1 LTCGTHDDFL
11 VRVGLYP
18 GKITNQYYPDEKSAT
33 ISSLTVRDLRGR
45 MPSLDVGSGSP
56 YKLPQRNDAKDGP
69 VRNFIAQAL
78 VIVGVR
84 TAGHG

>member
-1 LTCGTHDDFL
+1 MTTFL
-11 VRVGLYP
+11 VRGGYIRV
-18 GKITNQYYPDEKSAT
+18 KSEINITRMEIPAVRFASPDRPCAAYAGACLV
-33 ISSLTVRDLRGR
+33 LTGE
-45 MPSLDVGSGSP
+45 GSP

-84 TAGHG
+84 TAGDG

>member
-1 LTCGTHDDFL
+1 MTTFL
-11 VRVGLYP
+11 VRGGYIRV
-18 GKITNQYYPDEKSAT
+18 KSEINITRMKNPPPSGCFAGQ
-33 ISSLTVRDLRGR
+33 TVRDR
-45 MPSLDVGSGSP
+45 GSGSP

-84 TAGHG
+84 TAGDG

>member
-1 LTCGTHDDFL
+1 MTTFL
-11 VRVGLYP
+11 VRGGYIRVKS
-18 GKITNQYYPDEKSAT
+18 KINITRMKTLPPS
-33 ISSLTVRDLRGR
+33 GR
-45 MPSLDVGSGSP
+45 FAGQTAQTYGRVPCLDWGSGSS

-84 TAGHG
+84 TAGDG

>member
-1 LTCGTHDDFL
+1 MTTFL
-11 VRVGLYP
+11 VRGGYIRVKS
-18 GKITNQYYPDEKSAT
+18 KINIPS
-33 ISSLTVRDLRGR
+33 GR
-45 MPSLDVGSGSP
+45 FAGQTAQTYGRVPCLDWGSGSS

-84 TAGHG
+84 TAGDG

>member
-1 LTCGTHDDFL
+1 MTTIL
-11 VRVGLYP
+11 VRGGYIRV
-18 GKITNQYYPDEKSAT
+18 KSEINITRMKNSPPSVTSPASD
-33 ISSLTVRDLRGR
+33 LGVRL
-45 MPSLDVGSGSP
+45 PCLDWGSGSP

-84 TAGHG
+84 TAGDG